1 MSSLKEVYEATVA
14 QCPLYPQKRTWI
26 SRAAMFALCQKQTSA
41 DLFDYLVGQ
50 HEEVVWHFDPER
62 PRGGEIDD
70 EIEFS
75 RLLDWEIAGL
85 GPAQNLVHILSGA
98 PE

>member
-1 MSSLKEVYEATVA
+1 MELAHEMS
-14 QCPLYPQKRTWI
+14 
-26 SRAAMFALCQKQTSA
+26 ALCQKQTSA

-85 GPAQNLVHILSGA
+85 GPRAKSCPHTQRRAGIKLGVLVHRT
-98 PE
+98 